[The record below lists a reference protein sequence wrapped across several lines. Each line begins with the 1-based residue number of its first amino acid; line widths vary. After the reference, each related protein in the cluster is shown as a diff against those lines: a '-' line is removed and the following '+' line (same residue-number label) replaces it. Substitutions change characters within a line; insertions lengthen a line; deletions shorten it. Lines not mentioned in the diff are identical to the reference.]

1 MNVNGHILVVEQ
13 IHKRFLTVTAVDGL
27 SFSIRRG
34 EIFGLLGPNGAGK
47 TTTVRMLLRIIR
59 PDEGEIRYH
68 LHGASP
74 AIPLPGNVG
83 YLPEDRGLYK
93 EIPILKTLVYM
104 GILRGMDRRSAATAA
119 NEWLERVGLAERSKE
134 KLDALSKG
142 NQQKV
147 QFISAIL
154 HRPDFAILDEPFSG
168 LDPVNQEF
176 FLGIIRELR
185 DAGMTILLC
194 AHQMNLVE
202 RLADRVLL
210 MNRGKEV
217 LAGSIA
223 EIKNMAG
230 GMKKI
235 ILGVAD
241 QRRASE
247 DLLFEGV
254 DHVAILPDGEIE
266 FTLRK
271 EEPVGR
277 FLAAAAA
284 RLNIVDIRTASP
296 DLHDIFIRT
305 VGAPA
310 DGKAGGRE

>member
-1 MNVNGHILVVEQ
+1 
-13 IHKRFLTVTAVDGL
+13 
-27 SFSIRRG
+27 
-34 EIFGLLGPNGAGK
+34 
-47 TTTVRMLLRIIR
+47 
-59 PDEGEIRYH
+59 
-68 LHGASP
+68 
-74 AIPLPGNVG
+74 
-83 YLPEDRGLYK
+83 
-93 EIPILKTLVYM
+93 
-104 GILRGMDRRSAATAA
+104 
-119 NEWLERVGLAERSKE
+119 
-134 KLDALSKG
+134 
-142 NQQKV
+142 
-147 QFISAIL
+147 
-154 HRPDFAILDEPFSG
+154 
-168 LDPVNQEF
+168 VNQEF